1 MILILRLG
9 FTISVCLN
17 RTYSYSVHLNFN
29 HIRYS
34 CCLIFPLIS
43 CLLHTFQDGGC
54 FRLFPE
60 TSDVPLDIEPRADR
74 LLLLWSDR
82 RNPHEVRPVYRDR

>member
-17 RTYSYSVHLNFN
+17 RTYSYSVHFN

-34 CCLIFPLIS
+34 CCLIFSLIS